1 MKNLILIGLLSVCTS
16 AVSERLVL
24 SDLHFFKE
32 LGVEVLQTHPR
43 LKMGVADLSG
53 VSEERLHQ
61 VAHAL
66 GRCGGFEELSSS
78 QFESSNFKS
87 SKFNIESEL
96 ELLEK
101 NLKKEKAFKTFSNK
115 ALTPRPEVSRL
126 AGLVS
131 SERLKASVSWMES
144 FHTRYHR
151 ASEPN
156 KPVFELER
164 RLKEMLK
171 SSSIPYEITLV
182 NHSRTEQKSVKLTFK
197 GKKEPN
203 KKIILGAHFDS
214 IAGWGHREAPGAD
227 DNASGSSNLIEVA
240 RILSQEI
247 QPDRTI
253 EFFWYAG
260 EEGGLIGSSEIAKS
274 YKDQGEQVMAVMQL
288 DMTAYPGDGPFVL
301 GMVTDYTTSWVRDL
315 LGQINQAYFNYQINE
330 FKCGYACS
338 DHASWYRQGFHT
350 VAPFEA
356 RMNSM
361 NRDIHSSRDRIQ
373 PSYNFEHSAA
383 FSKLAL
389 AFAMEMDRVNFTE

>member
-1 MKNLILIGLLSVCTS
+1 MKKLILIGLLSVCTS
-16 AVSERLVL
+16 AFSERLVL
-24 SDLHFFKE
+24 SDLRFFKE

-43 LKMGVADLSG
+43 LEMGVADLSG
-53 VSEERLHQ
+53 ISEERLHH
-61 VAHAL
+61 VAHSL
-66 GRCGGFEELSSS
+66 GRCGGFEELATNQFKASSIDL
-78 QFESSNFKS
+78 EK
-87 SKFNIESEL
+87 EL
-96 ELLEK
+96 LDLEK
-101 NLKKEKAFKTFSNK
+101 NLKSEKLFNNLSNK

-151 ASEPN
+151 APEPN
-156 KPVFELER
+156 KAVYELER
-164 RLKEMLK
+164 RLKEMFQ
-171 SSSIPYEITLV
+171 SASVPYEISLIS
-182 NHSRTEQKSVKLTFK
+182 HSRTEQKSVKLVFK
-197 GKKEPN
+197 GKSEPE
-203 KKIILGAHFDS
+203 KKIVLGAHFDS

-227 DNASGSSNLIEVA
+227 DNASGSANLIEVA
-240 RILSQEI
+240 RILSHEPQL
-247 QPDRTI
+247 DRSV

-274 YKDQGEQVMAVMQL
+274 YKEQGEQVLAVMQL

-301 GMVTDYTTSWVRDL
+301 GMVTDYTTSWVREF
-315 LGQINQAYFNYQINE
+315 LGDINRAYFNFQINE

-356 RMNSM
+356 RMSSM

-389 AFAMEMDRVNFTE
+389 AFVMEMDRR